1 MANNI
6 PSVLPTSRKYFY
18 FRTVTTLATDDGD
31 VSDGSTTEDATS
43 MIVPVS
49 AFRGA
54 QPSDDNTVIL
64 YFDPII
70 RHDDRGANSVKN
82 CDTVALRHDT
92 ANQAKKVL
100 TSILE
105 AAAGKSFQSQS
116 MIVVADDVTST
127 YLEGVSS
134 VGAIT
139 INPVYA

>member
-18 FRTVTTLATDDGD
+18 FRTVSSLATDDGD

-70 RHDDRGANSVKN
+70 RHD
-82 CDTVALRHDT
+82 TV
-92 ANQAKKVL
+92 NQAKKVL

-105 AAAGKSFQSQS
+105 AAAGKSFQSQG

>member
-6 PSVLPTSRKYFY
+6 PSGLPASRKYFY

-70 RHDDRGANSVKN
+70 RHDDRGADSVKN

-127 YLEGVSS
+127 YLEGVSGI
-134 VGAIT
+134 GAIT

>member
-6 PSVLPTSRKYFY
+6 PSVVPTSQKYFY
-18 FRTVTTLATDDGD
+18 FRTVSSLATDDGD
-31 VSDGSTTEDATS
+31 VSGGSGAEDATS

-49 AFRGA
+49 AFRVS
-54 QPSDDNTVIL
+54 QPTDDNHVML
-64 YFDPII
+64 YFDPLI
-70 RHDDRGANSVKN
+70 RHDDRGADSVKN

-134 VGAIT
+134 VGTIT
-139 INPVYA
+139 INVDYS